1 MQCFKAQ
8 QIEFRCQ
15 VDVPWTLDGENG
27 GKHAIVN
34 IKNEFQALD
43 LIIPSVEAV
52 AQAGYVKEELLE
64 NPTKNV

>member
-1 MQCFKAQ
+1 MLQAQ

-52 AQAGYVKEELLE
+52 AQAGHVKEELLE
-64 NPTKNV
+64 TPTKNV